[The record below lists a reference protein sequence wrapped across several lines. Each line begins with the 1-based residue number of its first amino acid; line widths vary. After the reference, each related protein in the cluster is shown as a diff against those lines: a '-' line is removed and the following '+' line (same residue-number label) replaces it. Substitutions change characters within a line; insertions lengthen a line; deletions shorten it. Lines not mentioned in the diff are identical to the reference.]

1 MFVEHSSIR
10 AFAAP
15 ILNGKRASARFSLRM
30 GAANDE
36 WVRGAA
42 NDEWVQGAA
51 NDEWVQGTA
60 NDEWVRDAANDEWVD

>member
-1 MFVEHSSIR
+1 MSSIR

-15 ILNGKRASARFSLRM
+15 ILNGKRADARFSLRM

-42 NDEWVQGAA
+42 NDEWVRGAVLA
-51 NDEWVQGTA
+51 YVCMYVCIFYYGHAPSRVWAVTKC
-60 NDEWVRDAANDEWVD
+60 